1 MSHYFSEKQ
10 DSELKIRKISVVIR
24 NKEYEFF
31 TGNGVFSSLKV
42 DLGTKVFANY
52 MEIKEK
58 DRVLDFGCGI
68 GVIGKIAKEFTKN
81 EVVLVDINERALS
94 LARMNL
100 KGLSKVVIKKSDVFN
115 SLQNEKFDVILL
127 NPPQSA
133 GRKLCLRMIAE
144 SLEHLNNGGNI
155 QIVARHNIGGSYFE
169 KYMKEVFG
177 NVNTLKRKSGYRVYK
192 SEKN

>member
-1 MSHYFSEKQ
+1 MPHYFSEKQ
-10 DSELKIRKISVVIR
+10 DSELEVKKVQVIIR

-31 TGNGVFSSLKV
+31 TGNGVFSSRKI
-42 DLGTKVFANY
+42 DNGTKVLANY
-52 MEIKEK
+52 MQVKEK

-68 GVIGKIAKEFTKN
+68 GVIGRIAKEFTKN
-81 EVVLVDINERALS
+81 EVVFVDVNERALE
-94 LARMNL
+94 LVRMNL
-100 KGLSKVVIKKSDVFN
+100 KGFQKFVIKKSDVFN
-115 SLQNEKFDVILL
+115 SLQDEKFDVILL

-144 SLEHLNNGGNI
+144 SLEHLNPSGSL

-177 NVNTLKRKSGYRVYK
+177 NVSVLARKGGYRVYK